1 MGKLLVRFLVT
12 SFYCRRQ
19 TDIKQQALVVQT
31 LDSAIHPVLSSQWIT
46 QLVSLFST
54 CWIVIQVYP
63 VDSAIWTFE
72 QLGLSRDYRLQSL
85 TSIGTASLATISN
98 GLTNCMD
105 SPSWVISTPLKE
117 EKEIKTFSSN
127 KPSSSCRR

>member
-12 SFYCRRQ
+12 SFYCRRE
-19 TDIKQQALVVQT
+19 TDIKQQVPVVQT
-31 LDSAIHPVLSSQWIT
+31 LDIAIHPALSSQWIM
-46 QLVSLFST
+46 QLVSLLST
-54 CWIVIQVYP
+54 CWIVIYP

-85 TSIGTASLATISN
+85 TSIGTTSLATISN

-127 KPSSSCRR
+127 KPSSICRH

>member
-1 MGKLLVRFLVT
+1 M

-31 LDSAIHPVLSSQWIT
+31 LDIAIHPALSSQWIT
-46 QLVSLFST
+46 QLVSLLST
-54 CWIVIQVYP
+54 SWIVIYP
-63 VDSAIWTFE
+63 LDSTIWTFE
-72 QLGLSRDYRLQSL
+72 QLGLQSL

-105 SPSWVISTPLKE
+105 SPSWVISTPLNE
-117 EKEIKTFSSN
+117 EFNKKKEIKIFSSN
-127 KPSSSCRR
+127 KPPNSCRQ